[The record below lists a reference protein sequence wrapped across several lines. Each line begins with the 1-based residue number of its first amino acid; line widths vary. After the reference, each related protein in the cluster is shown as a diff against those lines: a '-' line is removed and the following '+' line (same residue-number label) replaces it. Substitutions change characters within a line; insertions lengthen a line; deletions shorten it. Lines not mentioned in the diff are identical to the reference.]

1 MDNPE
6 PNQLSSPP
14 WADAEKPPGIQVG
27 DYTLFYSG
35 GDELI
40 GIFHKNGEGGLFQT
54 KEFEAYVA
62 AFFGLHF

>member
-6 PNQLSSPP
+6 PNQPSNSSGPF
-14 WADAEKPPGIQVG
+14 DIQVG
-27 DYTLFYSG
+27 DYTLFQSG
-35 GDELI
+35 SDGLI